1 MPTNPSN
8 IFENNVNSGCL
19 LYSLISPVASV
30 CMYAICVCLVL
41 AGFTAKLNYPHETI
55 DSVQAFHY

>member
-30 CMYAICVCLVL
+30 CIYVIYVRVFGIGWFYCK
-41 AGFTAKLNYPHETI
+41 TKLST
-55 DSVQAFHY
+55 